1 MIEHLPLKRI
11 NALYAEEIH
20 EAVNRVVD
28 SGWYLRGDA
37 TARFE
42 QEYARYI
49 GTRHCIGVGNGLDA
63 LTLILRAYIYLN
75 RLEEGDEVIVSGNLN
90 LADGSRVVVKQP

>member
-1 MIEHLPLKRI
+1 MIEHLSLKRI

-42 QEYARYI
+42 QDYARYI
-49 GTRHCIGVGNGLDA
+49 GTWR
-63 LTLILRAYIYLN
+63 RAM
-75 RLEEGDEVIVSGNLN
+75 RS
-90 LADGSRVVVKQP
+90 SCQPTPT